1 MDSQLRGERKNGR
14 RPLVANGNGNGA
26 NTNFANLA
34 LFAQNFFTHPR
45 MLGSIVPSS
54 RFLVRRLLSTIDWT
68 TAGTIVELG
77 PGIGN
82 ITTVVLSRLSAR
94 GRVIALDTNE
104 DFVRALQRSIH
115 DSRFAVVNTSAERLN
130 EVVAG
135 HGGGPVDHVISGI
148 PFSTMP
154 VGVRRA
160 VLGQV
165 YEVLRP
171 GGSLLIYQFSP
182 AVRASAR
189 EFFDDI
195 HHEFEWLNVLP
206 AHVFCCR
213 KPLVNGAA
221 HKRH

>member
-1 MDSQLRGERKNGR
+1 M
-14 RPLVANGNGNGA
+14 
-26 NTNFANLA
+26 A

-54 RFLVRRLLSTIDWT
+54 RFLIRRLLSTIDWT
-68 TAGTIVELG
+68 SARTIVELG

-82 ITTVVLSRLSAR
+82 ITTAILSRLSAQ

-104 DFVRALQRSIH
+104 DFVRSLKRTIH

-130 EVVAG
+130 AVVAE
-135 HGGGPVDHVISGI
+135 HNGGPVDYVISGI

-154 VGVRRA
+154 EPIRRA

-171 GGSLLIYQFSP
+171 GGSMLIYQFSP
-182 AVRASAR
+182 AVRESAQ
-189 EFFDDI
+189 EFFHDI
-195 HHEFEWLNVLP
+195 RHEFEWLNVLP

-213 KPLVNGAA
+213 KPLVNGIA
-221 HKRH
+221 HKAH